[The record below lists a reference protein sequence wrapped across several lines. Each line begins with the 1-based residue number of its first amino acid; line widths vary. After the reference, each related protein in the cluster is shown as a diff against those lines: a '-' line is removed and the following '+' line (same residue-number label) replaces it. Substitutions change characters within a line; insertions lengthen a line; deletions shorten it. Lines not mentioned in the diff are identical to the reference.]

1 MEAGVFDRYRTLLY
15 REASF
20 KPYIIAAMNFLAQCE
35 KPVEMLRE
43 LERRG
48 RVRRKK

>member
-1 MEAGVFDRYRTLLY
+1 M
-15 REASF
+15 
-20 KPYIIAAMNFLAQCE
+20 IFLAQCE

-48 RVRRKK
+48 RVRRKKRGPISAGRDSARAAERLEGDCL